1 MLGDT
6 FALTIYIDLL
16 LKIKFAQMQTLENIK
31 FNAILTVK
39 SIILLQWIH

>member
-16 LKIKFAQMQTLENIK
+16 LKLKLAQM
-31 FNAILTVK
+31 LTK
-39 SIILLQWIH
+39 YYERSFEKLQISNS